1 VSYKLT
7 RLISPKNKVNELCE
21 YIFKELNKYY
31 DYTFL
36 KLRNLTKN
44 PIKLRKLRNQLSM
57 RTCDELKHRF
67 ISYPVFRGQPKAIV
81 KAEKIELINEQ
92 R

>member
-7 RLISPKNKVNELCE
+7 RLISPKNKVKELWK
-21 YIFKELNKYY
+21 YNLKELNKYY

-44 PIKLRKLRNQLSM
+44 PIKLRKLRNKLSV
-57 RTCDELKHRF
+57 RTYDELKHRF
-67 ISYPVFRGQPKAIV
+67 ISYPVFRVQPKAILKV
-81 KAEKIELINEQ
+81 EKIELINEQ